1 MRAINFLGKNN
12 WLFAVLTFIINI
24 IFYKALPQTVA
35 IQWHFDGSISNTVS
49 KMTFVFILPLIQL
62 LFYGYV
68 RLRTKSIGETLYTY
82 LYAIFVNLLMLIVD
96 VIILIINL
104 KSVLKG

>member
-1 MRAINFLGKNN
+1 MGAINFLGKNN
-12 WLFAVLTFIINI
+12 WLFAVFTFIINI
-24 IFYKALPQTVA
+24 IFYKALPHTVA

-49 KMTFVFILPLIQL
+49 KMTFIFILPLIQI
-62 LFYGYV
+62 LFSGYV
-68 RLRTKSIGETLYTY
+68 RLREKSIGETLYTY

-104 KSVLKG
+104 KAI

>member
-1 MRAINFLGKNN
+1 MGAINFLGKNN
-12 WLFAVLTFIINI
+12 WLFAVFTFIINI
-24 IFYKALPQTVA
+24 IFYKALPENVA

-49 KMTFVFILPLIQL
+49 KMTFVFILPLIQI
-62 LFYGYV
+62 LFSGYV
-68 RLRTKSIGETLYTY
+68 RLREKSIGETLYTY

-104 KSVLKG
+104 KAI

>member
-24 IFYKALPQTVA
+24 IFYKALPENVA

-68 RLRTKSIGETLYTY
+68 RLREKSIGETLYTY

-96 VIILIINL
+96 VIILIKI
-104 KSVLKG
+104 